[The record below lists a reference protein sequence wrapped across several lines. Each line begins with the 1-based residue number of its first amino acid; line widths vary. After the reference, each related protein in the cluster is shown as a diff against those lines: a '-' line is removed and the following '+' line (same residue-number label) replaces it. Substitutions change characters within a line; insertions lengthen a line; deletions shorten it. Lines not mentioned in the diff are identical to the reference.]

1 MCNWRWV
8 CLWIETTIW
17 TLEPILVV
25 STLCDTLEV
34 LDNVGIHSY
43 SLWLSPGL
51 DWPPWWPFSGSA
63 PEQVK
68 LWLEPGRRC
77 DPAAATTCEEMQR
90 RTLLTS
96 LQLEAELLLLI
107 SKVTGSGSHQSHT
120 YSTNDSCKWS
130 RTCSSREKCLVK
142 IPFILEQFDIIYTF
156 LL

>member
-1 MCNWRWV
+1 MYNWRWM

-17 TLEPILVV
+17 TLEPILVK
-25 STLCDTLEV
+25 SALCDTLGV

-68 LWLEPGRRC
+68 LSLGPG
-77 DPAAATTCEEMQR
+77 DPAASTMCEEMQR
-90 RTLLTS
+90 RTPLTS

-107 SKVTGSGSHQSHT
+107 SKVTGRGSHQSDT

-130 RTCSSREKCLVK
+130 RTCSNREKCLVK
-142 IPFILEQFDIIYTF
+142 IPFILEQFDIIYKF